1 MVDFIF
7 ESAAFLGGFGMLMLG
22 TKVVLWFFGSEKHKA
37 IRW

>member
-1 MVDFIF
+1 MIEFIF

-22 TKVVLWFFGSEKHKA
+22 AKAVLWFCGSDRHKV

>member
-7 ESAAFLGGFGMLMLG
+7 ESAAFLGGFSMLMLG
-22 TKVVLWFFGSEKHKA
+22 AKAVLRLCGNEKHKE